1 MDDEKTGC
9 MSKLLSH
16 SLRRTIIYAGLVL
29 ACSIPVYYLGIS
41 MLWKYEMKE
50 HNIVLT
56 PEAGREDSFL
66 IIGAVTILTISFF
79 ALLLGGLILLNRR
92 ISRQMWQPF
101 YQSLHKIRNF
111 DLNQRDHISFEKTDI
126 TEFAELNQSL
136 QKLIDANIS
145 VYNQQ
150 KEFADNA
157 SHELQTPLAIV
168 RSKLELLSQN
178 SSLTDEQYH
187 IIEDALAAL
196 TRAGR
201 INKNLLLLT
210 RIENSQFMEK
220 EKIDLSILLEQS
232 AALFVPFSEE
242 KHLEWKIDIHPGVQV
257 EGNKTLVEILLHNLM
272 TNAIRHSPQN
282 GKINLHLSLDQLVVS
297 NEGSHSLRTDQLFK
311 RFASASTG
319 PAGTG
324 LGLAL
329 VKQICNRYNWQI
341 NYTFENKQH
350 VFTVNF

>member
-1 MDDEKTGC
+1 MV
-9 MSKLLSH
+9 KLLSH
-16 SLRRTIIYAGLVL
+16 SLKRTIIYAGLVL

-50 HNIVLT
+50 HDVILT
-56 PEAGREDSFL
+56 PAAGREDSFL

-101 YQSLHKIRNF
+101 YRSLDKIRNF
-111 DLNQRDHISFEKTDI
+111 DLNQRGHISFEKTGI
-126 TEFAELNQSL
+126 TEFTELNQSL

-168 RSKLELLSQN
+168 QSKLELLSQN

-196 TRAGR
+196 ARAGR

-210 RIENSQFMEK
+210 KIENSQFMEK
-220 EKIDLSILLEQS
+220 EKIDLSVLLRQCAS
-232 AALFVPFSEE
+232 LFAPFSEE
-242 KHLEWKIDIHPGVQV
+242 KRLEWKIDIYPGVEI
-257 EGNKTLVEILLHNLM
+257 EGNKTLVEILLNNLM

-282 GKINLHLSLDQLVVS
+282 GKVNLHLSPDQLVVS
-297 NEGSHSLRTDQLFK
+297 NEGSNSLRTDQLFK

-319 PAGTG
+319 SAGTG

-329 VKQICNRYNWQI
+329 VKQICNRYNWKI
-341 NYTFENKQH
+341 TYMFENNYH
-350 VFTVNF
+350 VFTVHF